1 MLLFAV
7 GAVLYLPRFFAD
19 PAVRIAHGVLLA
31 IGCLILAAR
40 VDEKARA
47 SAG

>member
-1 MLLFAV
+1 VFA
-7 GAVLYLPRFFAD
+7 AAMVLYLPQFFAD

-31 IGCLILAAR
+31 IGCVMLAFR
-40 VDEKARA
+40 VKERATA